1 MDLAEQVST
10 FIQKHNMLSGGE
22 RVLIALSG
30 GPDSVC
36 MTTLLKSLQPSL
48 GLTLMAAYIDH
59 GLRPEET
66 PEERAFCEEFCRSL
80 GIEFISEPIDVKQY
94 QEQHSLNLQ
103 EAARELRYQKLDEL
117 ARRLDCARIAMGHNL
132 DDQAETFF
140 MRMLR
145 GAGPGGLSGIPPVR
159 GNVIRPLMGIPRAEI
174 EAYLNKENISFVVD
188 SSNLKDVYMRNRV
201 RSQLMPVVRELNP
214 GILDTVER
222 TVEILRDEE
231 RYFQIQVTKA
241 LMKLIT
247 RKTDTVI
254 ELFLAPLM
262 TMDRVIL
269 RRVLRR
275 AIEETKGLR
284 SIGFVHV
291 EDIIRLIK
299 EGDAGD
305 RVHLPKDIRAIKK
318 YATLLL
324 TAEPP
329 VTLGTY
335 AIEGEGQLPLPEVEL
350 LITVTIS
357 EERPVEA
364 DDGDTR
370 NAVVFDADK
379 VTFPL
384 TIRAR
389 RDGDFFL
396 PRGFGRTKKLQDF
409 FVDEKIPRDER
420 DAVPVVLAGDDIIWV
435 AGYRASEFAM
445 PNNNTKKY
453 ILLKNLSLRRGFGV

>member
-1 MDLAEQVST
+1 MDLAEQVTS
-10 FIQKHNMLSGGE
+10 FITRHNMLTEGE
-22 RVLIALSG
+22 RLLIALSG

-36 MTTLLKSLQPSL
+36 MATILNKLEHTFK
-48 GLTLMAAYIDH
+48 LTLIAIYIDH

-66 PEERAFCEEFCRSL
+66 PRERVFCGEFCRSL
-80 GIEFISEPIDVKQY
+80 NIEFTSELIDVRQY
-94 QEQHSLNLQ
+94 RETHGLNLQ
-103 EAARELRYQKLDEL
+103 EAARELRYQKLTES
-117 ARRLDCARIAMGHNL
+117 AKRFDCKRIALGHNL

-159 GNVIRPLMGIPRAEI
+159 GNVIRPLMGISRADI
-174 EAYLNKENISFVVD
+174 EAYLKKENISFIVD
-188 SSNLKDVYMRNRV
+188 SSNLKEVYMRNRV

-214 GILDTVER
+214 GILDTVEH

-254 ELFLAPLM
+254 ELFLSPLM

-284 SIGFVHV
+284 GIGFAHV

-299 EGDAGD
+299 DGDAGD
-305 RVHLPKDIRAIKK
+305 RVHLPEDFRAIKK

-329 VTLGTY
+329 VTLDTCTLDPGVS
-335 AIEGEGQLPLPEVEL
+335 LPLPEVEL
-350 LITVTIS
+350 LITATVS
-357 EERPVEA
+357 EERPLEA
-364 DDGDTR
+364 DDGDTKM
-370 NAVVFDADK
+370 AAVFDADK

-384 TIRAR
+384 TVRAR
-389 RDGDFFL
+389 KSGDFFY
-396 PRGFGRTKKLQDF
+396 PRGFGKTKKLQDF

-420 DAVPVVLAGDDIIWV
+420 DAVPVLVSGDDIIWV
-435 AGYRASEFAM
+435 AGYRASEFARADEE
-445 PNNNTKKY
+445 TKRFL
-453 ILLKNLSLRRGFGV
+453 LLKVGMLSRGT